1 MPSEI
6 ETLVS
11 HAADTP
17 VVPKYHSKQKK
28 IWVDLD
34 NSPHVPFF
42 RPIIDEL
49 RKRNYEVW
57 ITARNAYQVRELLE
71 LYGISCNVVGKH
83 HGKYKIF
90 KALGTC
96 WRARA
101 LVATVREEKPDLAIN
116 HGSRAALLTC
126 AWLKI

>member
-1 MPSEI
+1 MPPEAD
-6 ETLVS
+6 VANFQ
-11 HAADTP
+11 AAGVENRSRHTSR
-17 VVPKYHSKQKK
+17 KKK

-49 RKRNYEVW
+49 RKRHYEVL

-71 LYGISCNVVGKH
+71 FYGISCIVVGGH

-90 KALGTC
+90 IALGTC
-96 WRARA
+96 WRALA
-101 LVATVREEKPDLAIN
+101 LVATA
-116 HGSRAALLTC
+116 
-126 AWLKI
+126 